1 MEKNLMA
8 IVDLKLKSKKFDTY
22 QNIKYR
28 RIKYWFNLN
37 EFISKRIE
45 KNLNNLSAIIHKNS
59 GKDMI
64 IVIFNCK

>member
-28 RIKYWFNLN
+28 RIKYSFTL
-37 EFISKRIE
+37 I
-45 KNLNNLSAIIHKNS
+45 
-59 GKDMI
+59 
-64 IVIFNCK
+64 

>member
-28 RIKYWFNLN
+28 RIKYWFTLIWMN
-37 EFISKRIE
+37 SY
-45 KNLNNLSAIIHKNS
+45 LSGLKKILTI
-59 GKDMI
+59 
-64 IVIFNCK
+64 CQQ